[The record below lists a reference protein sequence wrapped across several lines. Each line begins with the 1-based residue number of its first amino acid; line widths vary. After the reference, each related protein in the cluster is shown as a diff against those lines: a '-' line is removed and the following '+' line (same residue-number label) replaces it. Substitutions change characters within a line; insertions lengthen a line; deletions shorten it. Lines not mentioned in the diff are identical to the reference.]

1 MTTTK
6 PLMDAS
12 ERYMSEPIK
21 YVDETVNRNP
31 AIIRPLEIDVEGN
44 VFKMRY
50 HTVQDE
56 IVKIELLVDS
66 EWQCTDVLSDLFV
79 GFCADDLA
87 NLQG

>member
-1 MTTTK
+1 MTTK

-12 ERYMSEPIK
+12 KRYMSEPIK
-21 YVDETVNRNP
+21 YVNESVIAP
-31 AIIRPLEIDVEGN
+31 PSIIRPLEIDVEGQ

-66 EWQCTDVLSDLFV
+66 EWQCTDVLFDLFV

-87 NLQG
+87 NLEK